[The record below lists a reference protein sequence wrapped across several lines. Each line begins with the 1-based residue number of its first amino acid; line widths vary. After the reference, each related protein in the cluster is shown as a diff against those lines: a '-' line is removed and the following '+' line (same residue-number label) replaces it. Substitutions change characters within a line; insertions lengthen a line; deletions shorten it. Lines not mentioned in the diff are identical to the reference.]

1 MDTCIELKKKSE
13 EEEGEGEV
21 YTCNCLIIDFE
32 NRLKYLNYIKKKYN
46 ITDRLLHTLYLSNR
60 NELRSYMKHYYNF
73 DINDLD

>member
-1 MDTCIELKKKSE
+1 MDTCIELKNTMEK
-13 EEEGEGEV
+13 EGNV
-21 YTCNCLIIDFE
+21 YNCNCLIINFE

-60 NELRSYMKHYYNF
+60 NQLRSYMKHNYNF

>member
-1 MDTCIELKKKSE
+1 MDTCIELKNTMEKK
-13 EEEGEGEV
+13 GNV
-21 YTCNCLIIDFE
+21 YNCNCLIIDFE

>member
-1 MDTCIELKKKSE
+1 MDTCIELKKDY
-13 EEEGEGEV
+13 EEEGKV
-21 YTCNCLIIDFE
+21 YTCNCLFIDFE

-60 NELRSYMKHYYNF
+60 NELRSYMKHYHNF

>member
-1 MDTCIELKKKSE
+1 MDSCIELKKELEKK
-13 EEEGEGEV
+13 GKV

-46 ITDRLLHTLYLSNR
+46 ISDNLLHTLYLSNR
-60 NELRSYMKHYYNF
+60 NQLRSFMRHYHNF